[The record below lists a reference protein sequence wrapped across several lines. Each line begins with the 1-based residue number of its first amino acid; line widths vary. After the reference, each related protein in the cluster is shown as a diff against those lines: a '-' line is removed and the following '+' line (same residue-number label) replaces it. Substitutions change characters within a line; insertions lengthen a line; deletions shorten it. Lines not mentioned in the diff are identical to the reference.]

1 MLVHGPPLFQLT
13 LLQTAPCMKMKLQTK
28 VVSTQTHKE
37 MKENSQFG
45 SDYWIIQSFLYIYSP
60 QRMKRDV
67 FSDPPSF
74 PLAPP
79 NHCKANDIP
88 IIPSWKLMNANI
100 LN

>member
-45 SDYWIIQSFLYIYSP
+45 SDYKTISFLYI
-60 QRMKRDV
+60 
-67 FSDPPSF
+67 
-74 PLAPP
+74 
-79 NHCKANDIP
+79 
-88 IIPSWKLMNANI
+88 
-100 LN
+100 